1 MDTEADWIIYT
12 NLPWCNKTDMKF
24 HSRYEKLLD
33 MPWYSQNMKWFKFV
47 DVNSPKTFH
56 GTTKF
61 SNVYGDMK
69 YKFAMTNMQKN
80 VTYILFTAMISKKTL
95 IDNDFKFSTVDVKK
109 FPE

>member
-1 MDTEADWIIYT
+1 
-12 NLPWCNKTDMKF
+12 MKF
-24 HSRYEKLLD
+24 HSRYEKHCANLLLD

-56 GTTKF
+56 GITKF

-69 YKFAMTNMQKN
+69 YKFVMTNVQKN
-80 VTYILFTAMISKKTL
+80 VTYIPFMALISKKTL